1 MKGIVVYQPR
11 MATPSSTGDLWIGNI
26 QLVQGDNEVDIDQW
40 NALASTLPT
49 IQERIDRGVI
59 RVTFAAPTVIVPSEK
74 KEPKT
79 ATPVATQLAPEPEA
93 VPIDT
98 SSFSIR
104 PEMPVASPAP
114 ASSKK

>member
-11 MATPSSTGDLWIGNI
+11 MATPASTGDLWIGNI

-49 IQERIDRGVI
+49 IQERIDRGVL
-59 RVTFAAPTVIVPSEK
+59 RVTFAAPTVIVPSGK
-74 KEPKT
+74 KEAKNS
-79 ATPVATQLAPEPEA
+79 TPVATQLTPEPEA